1 MKIQEYD
8 KEVSQLLTKAKAGD
22 DRDWIEGRIFKCVP
36 CPYFCKFGIIWSV
49 TSDLL

>member
-22 DRDWIEGRIFKCVP
+22 DRDWIERGGYLNVSLAPISASLVL
-36 CPYFCKFGIIWSV
+36 FGV
-49 TSDLL
+49 